1 MLSNLRP
8 GVPVFALYKNELR
21 FATGKVS
28 QISNQYPPQP
38 NFQQPFNPA
47 MATPLVDLTVEF
59 DGKTETFPRIPI
71 SSSVAEFTDRGV
83 IISETRDGI
92 VNEVNVIRGASQSA
106 LEQIDAHKRVIAACD
121 QLLLDLNPQMKR
133 EQEQAGRI
141 ASLEKQLS
149 GMSEQI
155 AALTG
160 MLSKTLAKKPK
171 EE

>member
-1 MLSNLRP
+1 MSRPFRSKLAPQFEEFILSRKAARRWNGSYEDNLH
-8 GVPVFALYKNELR
+8 F
-21 FATGKVS
+21 F
-28 QISNQYPPQP
+28 
-38 NFQQPFNPA
+38 
-47 MATPLVDLTVEF
+47 
-59 DGKTETFPRIPI
+59 
-71 SSSVAEFTDRGV
+71 

-92 VNEVNVIRGASQSA
+92 VNEVNVIRSASQSA